1 MRNFVGTLAIGLI
14 VLAVIGYFRGWLSL
28 SSASEDGKA
37 KLEISID
44 KGQLQQDTSR
54 LKEGAK
60 SLVDKI
66 GSGSSEDQPSEDGEI
81 NLGEGLPDL

>member
-1 MRNFVGTLAIGLI
+1 MRKFIGTLAIGLI
-14 VLAVIGYFRGWLSL
+14 VLAIVGYFRGWLSL
-28 SSASEDGKA
+28 SSASDDGKT

-44 KGQLQQDTSR
+44 KDQLQEDTSR

-66 GSGSSEDQPSEDGEI
+66 GSGNSDDSQPEESEISFD
-81 NLGEGLPDL
+81 EGLPEI